1 MSALTV
7 PSEGAALCVGKADP
21 ASVSALPVAP
31 GPFARMGIRVRPRMV
46 ALGATVAIH
55 LAVGAV
61 VAVGWPRGRSMGTQP
76 HLVSVVVLPQA
87 GPVAPHRPPGGPRTP
102 AARPR
107 PAPVPSS
114 QPPTIL
120 LVPPAPL
127 AIEPIVMPSQAAE
140 GGSADPLAVTMQ
152 AYRRAIMAR
161 LEAQRARVKPHTSDG
176 RGATGAILFRIEK
189 TGRLLEASVAESTGS
204 RTLDRAAM
212 AIVRRAAPFPAIP
225 DELPDELTITLPVEF
240 LMETGMPAG

>member
-1 MSALTV
+1 
-7 PSEGAALCVGKADP
+7 
-21 ASVSALPVAP
+21 
-31 GPFARMGIRVRPRMV
+31 MGIRARSRMV

-61 VAVGWPRGRSMGTQP
+61 VAVGWPRGRSAGTEP

-87 GPVAPHRPPGGPRTP
+87 EPVAPRRPPGGPRTP

-107 PAPVPSS
+107 PVPVPSS

-127 AIEPIVMPSQAAE
+127 AIEPIVMPSQRAE
-140 GGSADPLAVTMQ
+140 GGSADPLAVTTQ

-161 LEAQRARVKPHTSDG
+161 LEAQRARMKTHTSD
-176 RGATGAILFRIEK
+176 RRRAAGAILFRIER
-189 TGRLLEASVAESTGS
+189 TGRLLQASVAESTGF
-204 RTLDRAAM
+204 RTLDRTAM

-240 LMETGMPAG
+240 LAGVGMAAG